1 MVQKNFDIDLKMML
15 INKTHFHKRKK
26 PKNPKL
32 NPRKK
37 YVKIILMILYF
48 AIHIVYVNISNINA
62 SNNIRAV
69 DKMFNL
75 GKSLMGSY
83 TDIVQIS
90 TEVAIKG
97 HYDPQELIEMK
108 NNLSQ
113 LEANRGS
120 TPFGT
125 VADNLI

>member
-75 GKSLMGSY
+75 GK
-83 TDIVQIS
+83 
-90 TEVAIKG
+90 
-97 HYDPQELIEMK
+97 
-108 NNLSQ
+108 
-113 LEANRGS
+113 
-120 TPFGT
+120 
-125 VADNLI
+125 